1 MEPANPSAV
10 RKPKTYRAAIFW
22 IVAVVAVF
30 AASAGLV
37 LARESRLQHQ
47 RAALARKQSRGPRVL
62 VAPMMYSPVTREIR
76 IPASIHGYIE
86 TPVYAKIAG
95 YLKNIRV
102 DKGDSVRKGEVL
114 ATIESPELDKQ
125 TEDARA
131 NYWLQKVTDE
141 RNQALLRQEVIAKQT
156 ADDSHAAM
164 LQAKAAWQQLLAEKS
179 YETITAA
186 FDGIITAR
194 YVDPGVLIPQATA
207 PSNATPIVALAT
219 LEPVRVYANVP
230 QEATPFI
237 HDGDSAIVTV
247 AQYPRRKFEGT
258 ITRHPEALAP
268 DTRTMLVEVDLPNH
282 DRALLPGMYA
292 ETTFR
297 IAESGGVPQVP
308 DDALVFRN
316 GNTYV
321 PVVLNDRLHLAA
333 VELGLDNG
341 RSVEI
346 TQGLAPGAIVALN
359 LGQGVS
365 EGERVR
371 PIRAKPGQLE

>member
-1 MEPANPSAV
+1 MAIIWILAV
-10 RKPKTYRAAIFW
+10 
-22 IVAVVAVF
+22 IVVS
-30 AASAGLV
+30 AASAAFV
-37 LARESRLQHQ
+37 FARDNRIQSQRAMLARE
-47 RAALARKQSRGPRVL
+47 QSRGPLVL
-62 VAPMMYSPVTREIR
+62 VGSAIASAPAREIR
-76 IPASIHGYIE
+76 IPATIHGYIE

-95 YLKNIRV
+95 YLKSIRV
-102 DKGDSVRKGEVL
+102 DKGDSVHKGELL
-114 ATIESPELDKQ
+114 ATIESPELDRQ

-131 NYWLQKVTDE
+131 NYWLQKVTDD
-141 RNQALLRQEVIAKQT
+141 RNQMLLRKDVIPKQT

-164 LQAKAAWQQLLAEKS
+164 LQARATWQQLLAEKS

-186 FDGIITAR
+186 FDGIVTAR
-194 YVDPGVLIPQATA
+194 YVDPGALIPQATT
-207 PSNATPIVALAT
+207 PSTAMPIISVAS

-230 QEATPFI
+230 QEAAPFI

-258 ITRHPEALAP
+258 ITRHPRALAP

-282 DRALLPGMYA
+282 DRALFPGMYA
-292 ETTFR
+292 SAEFRVAET
-297 IAESGGVPQVP
+297 ANVPRVP

-316 GNTYV
+316 GNIYV
-321 PVVLNDRLHLAA
+321 PVVLDDRLRLTP

-341 RSVEI
+341 RTVEI

-365 EGERVR
+365 EGERVQ
-371 PIRAKPGQLE
+371 PVRASANQLE